1 MSYIFLN
8 QLKKKEL
15 IKIIEERNKQIS
27 ILNKRIEYLNYLVNF
42 YEGNKKSYP
51 ERLFEYINEH

>member
-15 IKIIEERNKQIS
+15 IKIIENKNKEIE
-27 ILNKRIEYLNYLVNF
+27 ILNEKIRYLNYLSTVA
-42 YEGNKKSYP
+42 GMD
-51 ERLFEYINEH
+51 

>member
-15 IKIIEERNKQIS
+15 IKIIENKNKEIE
-27 ILNKRIEYLNYLVNF
+27 ILNEKIRYLNYLIDF
-42 YEGNKKSYP
+42 YNGENPYP